1 MLASPGAADWHV
13 RAPDTRCAK
22 CDDVLMEQGDGST
35 VTVDI
40 AHNRETVS
48 QALDSMDQ
56 VLDRAWRGYVSR
68 VRLIVGGGVIREAVL
83 GELTYRR
90 QQGAVLGVVDE
101 NRGAVLVTL
110 RYERN

>member
-1 MLASPGAADWHV
+1 MLASPGVADWQA
-13 RAPDTRCAK
+13 RTPDTRCAK

-35 VTVDI
+35 VTADI

-83 GELTYRR
+83 GELAYRR

-101 NRGAVLVTL
+101 NRGAVMITL
-110 RYERN
+110 RSERN